1 MQCIM
6 HTSPL
11 QRSLAMYAD
20 RISKQAHSQSRGR
33 KGAGKK
39 KEIKAIQRCLHALM
53 QEYWDLGEDEGKHQ
67 SVIAPKQLFA
77 AVQQHALYGQ
87 YDEFS
92 MEDST
97 TLLLDVTSGL
107 DDKLVEEVI
116 PK

>member
-1 MQCIM
+1 MQPSAQPPGKPKINVA
-6 HTSPL
+6 S
-11 QRSLAMYAD
+11 YAD
-20 RISKQAHSQSRGR
+20 KV
-33 KGAGKK
+33 KK